1 VTLSNVEHVSTEL
14 ETLRTV
20 EQTTQID
27 GDDHERFTHI
37 VLEGYT
43 PKDGDF
49 VPLGNSVVEG
59 MINSTS
65 VRALCGKQWVP
76 GRDPKKY
83 PVCPSCKEIAE
94 KLGWSVPG

>member
-1 VTLSNVEHVSTEL
+1 MSSEI
-14 ETLRTV
+14 ETLQSQ
-20 EQTTQID
+20 ETTPALD
-27 GDDHERFTHI
+27 SDDHERFTHI

-59 MINSTS
+59 MINSTV

-83 PVCPSCKEIAE
+83 PVCPTCKEIAE